1 MNQTLDNNSQIIGF
15 PDNNNMVFCS
25 NLTKKQEGGG
35 WGSVTKKMLKQW
47 NHYKI

>member
-25 NLTKKQEGGG
+25 NLTKKQEGGRG
-35 WGSVTKKMLKQW
+35 GQSQKRC
-47 NHYKI
+47 